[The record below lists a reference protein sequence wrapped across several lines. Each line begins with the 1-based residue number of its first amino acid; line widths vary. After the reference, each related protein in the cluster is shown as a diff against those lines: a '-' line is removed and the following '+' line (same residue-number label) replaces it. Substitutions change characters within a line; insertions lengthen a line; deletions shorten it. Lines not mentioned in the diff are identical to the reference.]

1 MAKKI
6 PDSPERE
13 DLGEQSTENQQL
25 QSSHV
30 QAISEKG
37 Q

>member
-6 PDSPERE
+6 PDSLERE

-37 Q
+37 